1 MTGGGASATSQVRAR
16 KKIILCAGTL
26 GPRKGQ
32 PYLARAFAKIAAGFP
47 EWKLVFIGRPGD
59 AQTTAELEELLR
71 GPALRDH
78 AEWRSACSDAE
89 LREWLAGA
97 EIFAMPSMHEG
108 LGLSLQ
114 EALYSGC
121 ACLATR
127 IGGIPDLI
135 QEGDNGI
142 LVERA
147 NVEEMSNALKQLMSD
162 DALRVRLRARARA
175 SVLEKGMTAPRMVA
189 RHEELYRALLT
200 R

>member
-1 MTGGGASATSQVRAR
+1 
-16 KKIILCAGTL
+16 
-26 GPRKGQ
+26 
-32 PYLARAFAKIAAGFP
+32 
-47 EWKLVFIGRPGD
+47 
-59 AQTTAELEELLR
+59 
-71 GPALRDH
+71 
-78 AEWRSACSDAE
+78 
-89 LREWLAGA
+89 
-97 EIFAMPSMHEG
+97 MPSMHEG

-114 EALYSGC
+114 EALYYGC

-147 NVEEMSNALKQLMSD
+147 NVDEMSAALKRLMSD
-162 DALRVRLRARARA
+162 DALRSRFRTRARA
-175 SVLEKGMTAPRMVA
+175 SVLEKGMTAERMVA